1 MPKARVY
8 ELAKELGVDSKTV
21 LNKLEAMGEFVKSAS
36 STVEPPVARKLR
48 NAFASNAQGNASE
61 SKKPAVPAKKPA
73 APAASPTPAPRAT
86 PAAPAASAA
95 KPAAPKPA
103 RPGAVLEHP
112 SPKPR
117 SPASACLVRVIPASM
132 AIVPTATLRVRRA
145 NAVRAASR
153 LRFRDLAHSAT
164 ITIPMLRRAA
174 MATMPP
180 MVRSRTL
187 RAHVRVTIRSAASRA
202 CIPRLRVTF
211 RVRIR

>member
-61 SKKPAVPAKKPA
+61 SKKPAVP
-73 APAASPTPAPRAT
+73 
-86 PAAPAASAA
+86 
-95 KPAAPKPA
+95 
-103 RPGAVLEHP
+103 
-112 SPKPR
+112 
-117 SPASACLVRVIPASM
+117 
-132 AIVPTATLRVRRA
+132 
-145 NAVRAASR
+145 
-153 LRFRDLAHSAT
+153 T
-164 ITIPMLRRAA
+164 ITIPMLRSAA
-174 MATMPP
+174 MAAMPP

>member
-86 PAAPAASAA
+86 PAAPA
-95 KPAAPKPA
+95 
-103 RPGAVLEHP
+103 
-112 SPKPR
+112 
-117 SPASACLVRVIPASM
+117 
-132 AIVPTATLRVRRA
+132 
-145 NAVRAASR
+145 VRAASR

>member
-103 RPGAVLEHP
+103 RPAASKSEA
-112 SPKPR
+112 PKPGHR
-117 SPASACLVRVIPASM
+117 MPRVIPASM

>member
-73 APAASPTPAPRAT
+73 APQLRLLLRLVPLRLLPRH
-86 PAAPAASAA
+86 PRQSLPLQS
-95 KPAAPKPA
+95 
-103 RPGAVLEHP
+103 RHVLEHP

-164 ITIPMLRRAA
+164 ITIPNAPQGGNGEQCRQWCEAA
-174 MATMPP
+174 HSGPT
-180 MVRSRTL
+180 SG
-187 RAHVRVTIRSAASRA
+187 
-202 CIPRLRVTF
+202 
-211 RVRIR
+211 

>member
-1 MPKARVY
+1 M
-8 ELAKELGVDSKTV
+8 LSL
-21 LNKLEAMGEFVKSAS
+21 
-36 STVEPPVARKLR
+36 
-48 NAFASNAQGNASE
+48 
-61 SKKPAVPAKKPA
+61 
-73 APAASPTPAPRAT
+73 PTRRAT
-86 PAAPAASAA
+86 HPNPRSLRS
-95 KPAAPKPA
+95 
-103 RPGAVLEHP
+103 RPRSRLPRQLRLLLRLVPLRLLPRHPRQSLPLQSRHVLQHP

-164 ITIPMLRRAA
+164 ITMPMLRRAA